1 MLSLL
6 AKLRRSITTPCCALI
21 MFRRYRSI
29 RTEPVAA
36 LQATVEVVRDGI
48 DVGVIEPKV
57 ENEKALT

>member
-1 MLSLL
+1 M
-6 AKLRRSITTPCCALI
+6 RCALI
-21 MFRRYRSI
+21 MFRRYRGI
-29 RTEPVAA
+29 LTEPVAA